1 MFRFLFRF
9 AGLVVI
15 AISFLF
21 VVYGTKSIAD
31 QTTYISRAG
40 PTWVNIH
47 PNSLSGFE
55 PAVKTVAGVWVWN
68 DVIQPYFLE
77 QPTELV
83 LVIIGALL
91 VLLGSKK
98 SRADRAT
105 RDVIR
110 CWTLHPRQTARP
122 TNLGSPYKLGL
133 SKKYRGSY
141 VGRRAD
147 AGLKLKTV

>member
-15 AISFLF
+15 ALSFLF
-21 VVYGTKSIAD
+21 VVYDGTKSIAD
-31 QTTYISRAG
+31 QKTYISRVG

-47 PNSLSGFE
+47 PSSLSALE
-55 PAVKTVAGVWVWN
+55 PAVETLTGAWVWN
-68 DVIQPYFLE
+68 DVVQPFFLE

-98 SRADRAT
+98 KPRGPRYARRNSLLDASSSADRPA
-105 RDVIR
+105 V
-110 CWTLHPRQTARP
+110 PRQI
-122 TNLGSPYKLGL
+122 
-133 SKKYRGSY
+133 
-141 VGRRAD
+141 
-147 AGLKLKTV
+147 

>member
-15 AISFLF
+15 ALSFLI
-21 VVYGTKSIAD
+21 VVYDGTKSIAD
-31 QTTYISRAG
+31 QKTYISRVG

-47 PNSLSGFE
+47 PSSLSALE
-55 PAVKTVAGVWVWN
+55 PAVETLTGAWVWN
-68 DVIQPYFLE
+68 DVVQPFFLE

-98 SRADRAT
+98 KPRGPRYARRNSLLDASSSADRPA
-105 RDVIR
+105 V
-110 CWTLHPRQTARP
+110 PRQI
-122 TNLGSPYKLGL
+122 
-133 SKKYRGSY
+133 
-141 VGRRAD
+141 
-147 AGLKLKTV
+147 

>member
-9 AGLVVI
+9 AVLVVI
-15 AISFLF
+15 ALSFLF
-21 VVYGTKSIAD
+21 VVYDGTKSIAD
-31 QTTYISRAG
+31 QKTYISRVG

-47 PNSLSGFE
+47 PSSLSALE
-55 PAVKTVAGVWVWN
+55 PAVETLTGAWVWN
-68 DVIQPYFLE
+68 DVVQPFFLE

-98 SRADRAT
+98 KPRGRAT

-122 TNLGSPYKLGL
+122 SHDKF
-133 SKKYRGSY
+133 R
-141 VGRRAD
+141 VA
-147 AGLKLKTV
+147 V

>member
-15 AISFLF
+15 ALSFLI
-21 VVYGTKSIAD
+21 VVYDGTKSIAD
-31 QTTYISRAG
+31 QKTYISRVG

-47 PNSLSGFE
+47 PSSLSALE
-55 PAVKTVAGVWVWN
+55 PAVETLTGAWVWN
-68 DVIQPYFLE
+68 DVVQPFFLE

-98 SRADRAT
+98 KPRGPRSARRNSLLDASSSADRPA
-105 RDVIR
+105 V
-110 CWTLHPRQTARP
+110 PRQI
-122 TNLGSPYKLGL
+122 
-133 SKKYRGSY
+133 
-141 VGRRAD
+141 
-147 AGLKLKTV
+147 

>member
-15 AISFLF
+15 ALSFLF
-21 VVYGTKSIAD
+21 VVYDGTKSIAD
-31 QTTYISRAG
+31 QKTYISRVG

-47 PNSLSGFE
+47 PSSLSAFE
-55 PAVKTVAGVWVWN
+55 PAVETLTGAWVWN
-68 DVIQPYFLE
+68 DVVQPFFLE

-98 SRADRAT
+98 KPRGPRYARRNSLLDASSSADRPA
-105 RDVIR
+105 V
-110 CWTLHPRQTARP
+110 PRQI
-122 TNLGSPYKLGL
+122 
-133 SKKYRGSY
+133 
-141 VGRRAD
+141 
-147 AGLKLKTV
+147 